1 MREAL
6 KKKRTITFTWW
17 SVIKTVLFLIYV
29 TSGLGFVFYKV
40 IEAL

>member
-1 MREAL
+1 MLKFL
-6 KKKRTITFTWW
+6 KKKRNVTFTWW

-29 TSGLGFVFYKV
+29 TTGLGFVFYKV